1 MFRIRFSEGVEDDL
15 KKISRYHRNR
25 ILDAVEEQLAH
36 EPTIP
41 SRNRKLL
48 INLVPPWESVSVVW
62 ELRSGDYRIFY
73 DVDETRAEVYIRA
86 VRKKPHG
93 KTTGEIL

>member
-1 MFRIRFSEGVEDDL
+1 M
-15 KKISRYHRNR
+15 R

-36 EPTIP
+36 EPTVP
-41 SRNRKLL
+41 NRNKKLL
-48 INLVPPWESVSVVW
+48 VNLVPPWEAVSVIW
-62 ELRSGDYRIFY
+62 ELRTGDYRVFY
-73 DVDETRAEVYIRA
+73 DVNETEVEVYIRA

>member
-1 MFRIRFSEGVEDDL
+1 MFRILFSEDVEDDL
-15 KKISRYHRNR
+15 KKIPRYHRNR
-25 ILDAVEEQLAH
+25 VLDAVEEQLAH
-36 EPTIP
+36 EPTVP

-48 INLVPPWESVSVVW
+48 VNLVPPWEAVPVVW
-62 ELRSGDYRIFY
+62 ELRTGDYRVFY
-73 DVDETRAEVYIRA
+73 DVNETKAEVYIRA